1 MKYWNIDPKE
11 FDDPHVADGRKFI
24 SNESMDFKD
33 PKEFDD
39 PQAFNDPKEI
49 SIGSVDFDNPKD
61 YSDTSIYDGLFFSEH
76 DSAN

>member
-1 MKYWNIDPKE
+1 MI
-11 FDDPHVADGRKFI
+11 I
-24 SNESMDFKD
+24 SNESMNFKD

-61 YSDTSIYDGLFFSEH
+61 YSDTSIYDGLVFSQNMTQQTK
-76 DSAN
+76 SSN